1 MNQSPGKRETQG
13 GKAATISF
21 RNHMLKTRSSRCGSL
36 VLIGKH
42 PRGLQRVFTLRL
54 KCTWKQRVGVQQGHV
69 LDHKYLRI
77 PLLHR

>member
-1 MNQSPGKRETQG
+1 MNQSPGKCETEG
-13 GKAATISF
+13 GKAATVSF
-21 RNHMLKTRSSRCGSL
+21 RNHMLKTRSSHCGSL

-42 PRGLQRVFTLRL
+42 PRGLQRVFTLHL